1 MTQASKHQDQPLVEA
16 SQTVDET
23 SQVTQDAVSGYG
35 ASQITILKGLE
46 AVRRRP
52 GMYIGGTDKAGL
64 HHLLWEVLDNAV
76 DEVIHGFADHIQVT
90 ISSDRREL
98 TVKDNGRGIPV
109 EPHPQDPA
117 GRSTVEV
124 IFSELHAGG
133 KFEEGAY
140 KTAGGLHGVGASVVN
155 ALSDEL
161 VVSVKRG
168 GTRHTLRF
176 SRGHTIGEMEVQ
188 EGGRGSGTEV
198 RFRADE
204 QIFPQPVYD
213 PKLIAER
220 LESKTYLHSGLKI
233 SLRDLGDKQMG
244 TQVFKHDGGLA
255 EYVHNQSSFL
265 NRPQVIESP
274 FHLVRD
280 DEDGRDEGRFEVAF
294 TWTESTDTLSRA
306 FVNGIPTG
314 AGGTHEQGLRD
325 AINRALRAYIEQH
338 SLCPKGV
345 SLTPDDLREGMI
357 AAVHVFISDPQ
368 FQGQTKDKL
377 NNTEVRGWLSGAVRP
392 YFEHWLND
400 NQTQAQ
406 AIVTRSI
413 QAAKARMAS
422 RAAVS
427 EVRRKSPTSRRLN
440 LPGKLADCSS
450 NDPTRCELFL
460 VEGDSAGGSAKQGRD
475 RRFQAILPLRGKVLN
490 AEQATE
496 KKVLGNQELSDITS
510 ALGCG
515 FGRALD
521 ASKLRY
527 HKIILLMDAD
537 SDGHHIST
545 LLLTFFY
552 RYMRPLIEGGYVFL
566 AQPPL
571 YKVEHHKQIHWAAD
585 DREKDKLVNRFSK
598 RGGKIDIQRFKGLGE
613 MMPKVLYETTLDP
626 QRRRLLQVAIEL
638 DDRHQTETTI
648 SNLMG
653 KDASERYNF
662 VVNNALDVAE
672 LDV

>member
-1 MTQASKHQDQPLVEA
+1 MTTEMNEHKDPDHVG
-16 SQTVDET
+16 TTT
-23 SQVTQDAVSGYG
+23 SEYG

-52 GMYIGGTDKAGL
+52 GMYIGGTDKSGL

-76 DEVIHGFADHIQVT
+76 DEVIHGHADHIQVT
-90 ISSDRREL
+90 LSADRRGL

-109 EPHPQDPA
+109 EPHPQDAA
-117 GRSTVEV
+117 GRSTLEV

-155 ALSDEL
+155 ALSEEL
-161 VVSVKRG
+161 IVSVKRSG
-168 GTRHTLRF
+168 LKHIQHF
-176 SRGHTIGEMEVQ
+176 SRGATIGEMEVQ
-188 EGGRGSGTEV
+188 NNVRGTGTEV
-198 RFRADE
+198 SFRADE
-204 QIFPQPVYD
+204 EVFPQPKYD
-213 PKLIAER
+213 PKVIVER
-220 LESKTYLHSGLKI
+220 LEAKTYLHSGLKI
-233 SLRDLGDKQMG
+233 SFRDLGDKVMG
-244 TQVFKHDGGLA
+244 TQIFKHEGGLA
-255 EYVHNQSSFL
+255 EYVQNQSSFL

-274 FHLVRD
+274 FHLVRPD
-280 DEDGRDEGRFEVAF
+280 DDQRQEGGRFEVAF
-294 TWTESTDTLSRA
+294 TWTESTDTLSKA

-314 AGGTHEQGLRD
+314 SGGTHEQGLRD

-357 AAVHVFISDPQ
+357 TAVHVFISDPQ

-392 YFEHWLND
+392 YLEHWLND

-406 AIVTRSI
+406 AVVTRAI
-413 QAAKARMAS
+413 QSAKARMAS

-496 KKVLGNQELSDITS
+496 KKVLGNQELSDVTN

-515 FGRALD
+515 FGRAID
-521 ASKLRY
+521 VSKLRY

-545 LLLTFFY
+545 LLLTFLY

-571 YKVEHHKQIHWAAD
+571 YKVEHQKKIHWAAD
-585 DREKDKLVNRFSK
+585 DREKNKLVNRFSK
-598 RGGKIDIQRFKGLGE
+598 RGGRIDIQRFKGLGE
-613 MMPKVLYETTLDP
+613 MMPKTLYSTTLDP
-626 QRRRLLQVAIEL
+626 SCRKLLQITIEQE
-638 DDRHQTETTI
+638 DRHQTETTI

-653 KDASERYNF
+653 KDANERYQF
-662 VVNNALDVAE
+662 VVRNALDADD

>member
-1 MTQASKHQDQPLVEA
+1 MSETNSQEVQELSAKDVAAQAYD
-16 SQTVDET
+16 
-23 SQVTQDAVSGYG
+23 

-64 HHLLWEVLDNAV
+64 HHLLWEVLDNSV
-76 DEVIHGFADHIQVT
+76 DEVIHGHADHIQVT
-90 ISSDRREL
+90 LSADRREL
-98 TVKDNGRGIPV
+98 TIKDNGRGIPV
-109 EPHPQDPA
+109 EPHPQDPN
-117 GRSTVEV
+117 GRSTLEV
-124 IFSELHAGG
+124 IFTELHAGG

-155 ALSDEL
+155 ALSDTL
-161 VVSVKRG
+161 IVSVKRG
-168 GTRHTLRF
+168 GIKYTQRF
-176 SRGHTIGEMEVQ
+176 SRGAVIGGLEET
-188 EGGRGSGTEV
+188 EGVRGTGTEV
-198 RFRADE
+198 HFRADE
-204 QIFPQPVYD
+204 EIFPSPLYD
-213 PKLIAER
+213 PKVISER

-233 SLRDLGDKQMG
+233 SFKDLGDRSMG

-255 EYVHNQSSFL
+255 EYVLNQSKFL
-265 NRPQVIESP
+265 NRQQVIEAP
-274 FHLVRD
+274 FHLKRSEEESRGEVD
-280 DEDGRDEGRFEVAF
+280 GRFEVAF
-294 TWTESTDTLSRA
+294 TWTESTDSLSKA
-306 FVNGIPTG
+306 FVNGIPTA

-325 AINRALRAYIEQH
+325 GINKALRSFIEQH
-338 SLCPKGV
+338 HLCPKGV

-357 AAVHVFISDPQ
+357 AAIHVFIQDPQ

-377 NNTEVRGWLSGAVRP
+377 NNTEVRSWVNGAIRP
-392 YFEHWLND
+392 YLEQWLND
-400 NQTQAQ
+400 QQTQAQ
-406 AIVTRSI
+406 AIVTRAI

-475 RRFQAILPLRGKVLN
+475 RKFQAILPLRGKVLN

-496 KKVLGNQELSDITS
+496 KKVLGNQELSDITN
-510 ALGCG
+510 ALGAG
-515 FGRALD
+515 FSRSMD
-521 ASKLRY
+521 ISKLRY

-552 RYMRPLIEGGYVFL
+552 RYMRPLIDEGYIYL

-571 YKVEHHKQIHWAAD
+571 YKVEHQKKIFWAAD
-585 DREKDKLVNRFSK
+585 DLEKNKLVSK
-598 RGGKIDIQRFKGLGE
+598 LSRKGGKIDIQRFKGLGE
-613 MMPKVLYETTLDP
+613 MMPKTLYETTLCP
-626 QRRRLLQVAIEL
+626 ERRRLLQVRIEQE
-638 DDRHQTETTI
+638 DRHSTETTI

-662 VVNNALDVAE
+662 VVENALNVEE
-672 LDV
+672 LDI